1 MVGASERPRFLL
13 GGADLGEEK
22 GDKIAG
28 RCQGRKNFGER
39 FLCSGKLWANDR
51 LKDAEAAGASGLGA
65 TAGPL
70 AVPPN

>member
-1 MVGASERPRFLL
+1 MIEASERPRSLL
-13 GGADLGEEK
+13 GGLILGGG

-39 FLCSGKLWANDR
+39 SLCSGKLWANNR
-51 LKDAEAAGASGLGA
+51 LKEAEAAGASGLGA

-70 AVPPN
+70 AVPPS